1 MFRILASRLP
11 PMRPRFVA
19 ISGPIKGSEFPLEQG
34 VFTIGREASN
44 TLWLEHASV
53 SRRHSVVSVQDE
65 RFSITDLESRNG
77 TFVNRIP
84 VKERELSAGDEV
96 QIGEYVFL
104 FLTKEPIAA
113 ASVPPEDSKLLT
125 RSVVLRPEDSTYL
138 TPGRVESE
146 LGRNPSGQT
155 SRI

>member
-34 VFTIGREASN
+34 VFTIGRESSN

-113 ASVPPEDSKLLT
+113 CGAVLAEDSKLIS

-138 TPGRVESE
+138 T
-146 LGRNPSGQT
+146 SG
-155 SRI
+155 